1 VVIDGW
7 EQSASQP
14 QRKSEGK
21 LATMKCEPAVKW
33 ILLATVIIQF
43 AAE

>member
-7 EQSASQP
+7 EQSASH
-14 QRKSEGK
+14 SERVRGK
-21 LATMKCEPAVKW
+21 LATTKCEPAVKW